1 MNFANF
7 TDLAAKNVPIKPA
20 VGDRRNL
27 LTHSTLSEKTN
38 EMANALTTLGVA
50 PGERVAIHLQNRVE
64 FLIAHLGAMKRGAV
78 PVPINTQFTD
88 DQVVYI
94 CDTSDISVLITDESD
109 SPTNFDVETSI
120 SVGKGGE
127 KSFSQLLADEDSDY
141 AVHPRRNDEIAEVF
155 YTSGTTGRPKG
166 VRHTHGNLQANA
178 LGIINYLSL
187 SRTDVGLTA
196 CQCFHVIGLNVTT
209 MPLIVAQAENRL
221 LSTWDPKTLLQTIE
235 NHGITYTFFTPS
247 MILDLLEYEGT
258 NRYDLSS
265 LTTVGVGGAPM
276 PKGRLAD
283 AEKLFG
289 CPLLEGYGMTETTP
303 LAAFN
308 RPDPEKRKPGS
319 VGQPAREVIDLR
331 VEDLETGET
340 VARGERGELLW
351 RGDTVTPGYERQ
363 QNNRKTFVD
372 REGHRW
378 LRSGDIGWLDADG
391 HLYIVDRIEDMFMTG
406 CADIYPREIE
416 DILYELEKVSE
427 AAVID
432 TRDDLRGAVVTAVI
446 TRTDD
451 TLTAEQIR
459 AVCTERLEG
468 HEIPQRIEFV
478 DTIPTTATGKIDR
491 IALREAFGMSRR

>member
-1 MNFANF
+1 M
-7 TDLAAKNVPIKPA
+7 IK
-20 VGDRRNL
+20 
-27 LTHSTLSEKTN
+27 SS
-38 EMANALTTLGVA
+38 
-50 PGERVAIHLQNRVE
+50 I
-64 FLIAHLGAMKRGAV
+64 
-78 PVPINTQFTD
+78 
-88 DQVVYI
+88 YY
-94 CDTSDISVLITDESD
+94 DTSDISVLITDESD

-120 SVGKGGE
+120 SVGRGSE

-308 RPDPEKRKPGS
+308 RPDPRNESREALVNLHARSLIFVSKISKPGGTLHKENEGNCS
-319 VGQPAREVIDLR
+319 GVG
-331 VEDLETGET
+331 
-340 VARGERGELLW
+340 
-351 RGDTVTPGYERQ
+351 
-363 QNNRKTFVD
+363 
-372 REGHRW
+372 
-378 LRSGDIGWLDADG
+378 
-391 HLYIVDRIEDMFMTG
+391 
-406 CADIYPREIE
+406 
-416 DILYELEKVSE
+416 
-427 AAVID
+427 
-432 TRDDLRGAVVTAVI
+432 
-446 TRTDD
+446 
-451 TLTAEQIR
+451 IR
-459 AVCTERLEG
+459 
-468 HEIPQRIEFV
+468 
-478 DTIPTTATGKIDR
+478 
-491 IALREAFGMSRR
+491 